1 MSQSSSR
8 ARIALRPAVTVAG
21 LSVLAVIILS
31 ALHEVSAPDVVAR
44 ETTEVSKPAEPPAT
58 ETAAESDA
66 AEPASLAGVSTSPDE
81 AAAAETTGAQ
91 DKPGATDATDAKDK
105 PLRTAQAQTG
115 DDAKAD
121 DKSAKTFSDIV
132 LGDPDAPVT
141 VIEYASMTCPHCA
154 KFHADTLPKLK
165 TKYIDTGKVKYIMRA
180 FPLDN
185 LAAAAFMLARCVD
198 EDKYYAFIDLLFEK
212 QSQWAQSDEPV
223 KELRQISK
231 VAGFTEERFK
241 QCLSDQAALDYI
253 QTVRNTGDQK
263 YDIRATPTLII
274 NGQKLEGAQPI
285 EKLEAVI
292 DPLLKDTEKS

>member
-1 MSQSSSR
+1 MSQSSPK
-8 ARIALRPAVTVAG
+8 ARVAPRPAVTVAG

-44 ETTEVSKPAEPPAT
+44 ETTALSKPGDAAGT
-58 ETAAESDA
+58 QTTAKSDA
-66 AEPASLAGVSTSPDE
+66 ADAASLTTVSTSQDKS
-81 AAAAETTGAQ
+81 ATAETTDAE
-91 DKPGATDATDAKDK
+91 DKAGATDATGAKDK
-105 PLRTAQAQTG
+105 PLRTAEAQSSVQP
-115 DDAKAD
+115 KAD
-121 DKSAKTFSDIV
+121 DKSAQTFSDIV

-141 VIEYASMTCPHCA
+141 VIEYASMTCSHCA
-154 KFHADTLPKLK
+154 SFHATTLPKLK
-165 TKYIDTGKVKYIMRA
+165 AKYIDTGKVKYIMRA

-198 EDKYYAFIDLLFEK
+198 QDQYYDFVDLLFEK
-212 QSQWAQSDEPV
+212 QSQWAKSDEPV

-231 VAGFTEERFK
+231 VAGFTEARFK
-241 QCLSDQAALDYI
+241 QCLRDQDALDYI
-253 QTVRNTGDQK
+253 QKVRNTGDQQ

-292 DPLLKDTEKS
+292 DPLLEDTKKS